1 MKRVKKILVVDDEK
15 VLVQLCRIILEA
27 AGFEVRGA
35 YNGNQALTM
44 ALEELPDL
52 VLLDVMMPGLD
63 GIEVCRQIRETHHLN
78 VPIVM
83 YTADERDIT
92 RRNSLAAGANG
103 VLTKE
108 TPIYEIPIKIGMYLE
123 SEGNA

>member
-44 ALEELPDL
+44 ALEEMPDL

-63 GIEVCRQIRETHHLN
+63 GIEVCRQIRETHHLK

-123 SEGNA
+123 SDANA

>member
-1 MKRVKKILVVDDEK
+1 MKKVRKVLVVDDEK
-15 VLVQLCRIILEA
+15 ALVQLCRIILEA

-44 ALEELPDL
+44 ALEEMPDL

-63 GIEVCRQIRETHHLN
+63 GIEVCRQIRETHHLT

-108 TPIYEIPIKIGMYLE
+108 TPIYEIPIRIGMYLKGE
-123 SEGNA
+123 TND